1 MIKNTL
7 KGMLA
12 SLVLAGA
19 VSCSQNLESRVRLES
34 EEGNKIEDSNLAYAT
49 YVADNEGRKKK
60 VYDPIPDDGKDEPTI
75 GVGHYLD
82 RGDSRETFKRVLPE
96 VNYDD
101 VYNKRRELEDE
112 EIDKLLSEDIKIYVK
127 RAKNRI
133 PKFDEF
139 PLYVRQAIVDGFYRG
154 DLSGSPKTLRYINDG
169 EFGEASKE
177 YLNHNEYVNAAKLGR
192 RGIRKRM
199 ENNAAKFLKYH
210 KEKK

>member
-1 MIKNTL
+1 MVKNIL
-7 KGMLA
+7 RGMLT

-19 VSCSQNLESRVRLES
+19 VSCGSDLESRVRLES
-34 EEGNKIEDSNLAYAT
+34 ENNNVGDSNLSYAT
-49 YVADNEGRKKK
+49 YVANNEGRKSK
-60 VYDPIPDDGKDEPTI
+60 VYDPIPQDGKYEPTI

-96 VNYDD
+96 VNYDE

-154 DLSGSPKTLRYINDG
+154 DLSGSPKTLRYINNG
-169 EFGEASKE
+169 EFGKASKE
-177 YLNHNEYVNAAKLGR
+177 YLDNNEYRNAKALGR
-192 RGIRKRM
+192 PGIRKRM
-199 ENNAAKFLKYH
+199 RANAAKFLKYH
-210 KEKK
+210 EEGK